1 MEIIAA
7 LAFCFNITETSVT
20 IQNISSPIHVEVAGS
35 EEVSESIEKVRNT

>member
-20 IQNISSPIHVEVAGS
+20 IQDFSSPIHM
-35 EEVSESIEKVRNT
+35 